1 LRNGRR
7 SSEPTVR
14 FVVNRLAGKFR
25 YDDLEQICYAAQ
37 LRELSRPDEFGRF
50 SHDSSVLCYIPTDSI
65 VSESFGEYPFQIEIA
80 PNVVFSRKVA
90 LMLWSLLRDAREPF
104 DDDIKPLARMNKTG
118 YREKVRR
125 TVISAEERYTRWI
138 IGGFAWWSTAFVFA
152 GALVLAAMLINFVAG
167 QTIEHLIHSLR
178 PFRRIGITFG
188 ILACIAMLIY
198 GGKVFFSLAG
208 YYAARHSFQRRLL
221 RLLGRP
227 PSAWQRLSLFRL
239 LLLRIGT
246 LVVACLLS
254 IYLFL
259 AVVAVLM
266 VGVRALISI

>member
-1 LRNGRR
+1 
-7 SSEPTVR
+7 
-14 FVVNRLAGKFR
+14 
-25 YDDLEQICYAAQ
+25 
-37 LRELSRPDEFGRF
+37 
-50 SHDSSVLCYIPTDSI
+50 
-65 VSESFGEYPFQIEIA
+65 
-80 PNVVFSRKVA
+80 
-90 LMLWSLLRDAREPF
+90 
-104 DDDIKPLARMNKTG
+104 
-118 YREKVRR
+118 
-125 TVISAEERYTRWI
+125 
-138 IGGFAWWSTAFVFA
+138 VFA